1 MAKKAI
7 VMGAT
12 SGIGMEVAK
21 LLAAKGWQVGIA
33 GRRIERLQALISQ
46 GGITCYQQID
56 VTSPDAPAQLQK
68 LIDKLGGMDL
78 YFHSSGIGWQNN
90 SLDIEKE
97 MKTLETNGLGFTR
110 MVDTAFNWFAAQS
123 STPTNKSKL
132 SVSESKKK
140 ANHTCQNFR
149 IACITSIAGTKG
161 LGAAPAYSA
170 TKRFQNHYLECL
182 SQQARMRHLPIA
194 ITDIRPGFVK
204 TDLIAGS
211 SYPLQLKPEDVAKH
225 IVNAIENGKEVKVI
239 DWRYDILVFLWR
251 LIPRWLWTRLRITS

>member
-21 LLAAKGWQVGIA
+21 QLAAKGWQVGIA
-33 GRRIERLQALISQ
+33 GRRIERLQALISDNKATPQ

-56 VTSPDAPAQLQK
+56 VTSAEAPSLLLE

-97 MKTLETNGLGFTR
+97 LKTVETNGLGFTR
-110 MVDTAFNWFAAQS
+110 MIDTAFNWFAHHQS
-123 STPTNKSKL
+123 SQ
-132 SVSESKKK
+132 K
-140 ANHTCQNFR
+140 AR

-182 SQQARMRHLPIA
+182 TQQARMRHLPIS

-211 SYPLQLKPEDVAKH
+211 TYPLQLQPEDVAKH
-225 IVNAIENGKEVKVI
+225 IVRAIEKGKEVKVI
-239 DWRYDILVFLWR
+239 DWRYAILVFFWR
-251 LIPRWLWTRLRITS
+251 LIPRRLWTRLRITT

>member
-33 GRRIERLQALISQ
+33 GRRIERLQTLISDNKTTLQSGGTISDNKATPQ
-46 GGITCYQQID
+46 GGIICYQQID
-56 VTSPDAPAQLQK
+56 VTSAEAPSLLLE

-97 MKTLETNGLGFTR
+97 LKTVETNGLGFTR
-110 MVDTAFNWFAAQS
+110 MVDTAFNWFATHHQ
-123 STPTNKSKL
+123 NNSK
-132 SVSESKKK
+132 
-140 ANHTCQNFR
+140 AR

-225 IVNAIENGKEVKVI
+225 IVNAIESGKEVKVI
-239 DWRYDILVFLWR
+239 DWRYDILVFFWR
-251 LIPRWLWTRLRITS
+251 LIPRWLWTRLRITT

>member
-33 GRRIERLQALISQ
+33 GRRVERLQTLISDNKTTLQSGGTISDNKATPQ
-46 GGITCYQQID
+46 GGIICYQQID
-56 VTSPDAPAQLQK
+56 VTSAEAPSLLLE

-97 MKTLETNGLGFTR
+97 LKTVETNGLGFTR
-110 MVDTAFNWFAAQS
+110 MVDTAFNWFATHHQ
-123 STPTNKSKL
+123 NNSK
-132 SVSESKKK
+132 
-140 ANHTCQNFR
+140 AR

-225 IVNAIENGKEVKVI
+225 IVSAIENGKEVKVI

-251 LIPRWLWTRLRITS
+251 LIPRWLWTRLKITT

>member
-56 VTSPDAPAQLQK
+56 VTSPNAPAQLQE

-97 MKTLETNGLGFTR
+97 LKTVETNGLGFTR
-110 MVDTAFNWFAAQS
+110 MVDTAFNWFAFFLLSGTES
-123 STPTNKSKL
+123 SLLLVGVEDWAANQL
-132 SVSESKKK
+132 NAVS
-140 ANHTCQNFR
+140 T
-149 IACITSIAGTKG
+149 
-161 LGAAPAYSA
+161 
-170 TKRFQNHYLECL
+170 
-182 SQQARMRHLPIA
+182 
-194 ITDIRPGFVK
+194 
-204 TDLIAGS
+204 
-211 SYPLQLKPEDVAKH
+211 
-225 IVNAIENGKEVKVI
+225 
-239 DWRYDILVFLWR
+239 ILVNPKPLVSRVFNSFSISSVLFCQPMPELWKYR
-251 LIPRWLWTRLRITS
+251 SMPPNLSMSS

>member
-56 VTSPDAPAQLQK
+56 VTSPDAPAQLLE
-68 LIDKLGGMDL
+68 LIDKLGGMNL

-90 SLDIEKE
+90 TLDIEKE
-97 MKTLETNGLGFTR
+97 LKTVETNGLGFTR
-110 MVDTAFNWFAAQS
+110 MVDTAFNWFATHHQN
-123 STPTNKSKL
+123 TSK
-132 SVSESKKK
+132 
-140 ANHTCQNFR
+140 AR

-161 LGAAPAYSA
+161 LG
-170 TKRFQNHYLECL
+170 L
-182 SQQARMRHLPIA
+182 HLPTLPPSDSRTI
-194 ITDIRPGFVK
+194 IW
-204 TDLIAGS
+204 
-211 SYPLQLKPEDVAKH
+211 
-225 IVNAIENGKEVKVI
+225 NACRSRHGCVI
-239 DWRYDILVFLWR
+239 SPSPSQISDQA
-251 LIPRWLWTRLRITS
+251 S

>member
-33 GRRIERLQALISQ
+33 GRRIERLQALISKGKTTLQ
-46 GGITCYQQID
+46 KGISPDSKETSLGGITCYQQID
-56 VTSPDAPAQLQK
+56 VTSPDAPAQLLE
-68 LIDKLGGMDL
+68 LIEKLGGMDL

-90 SLDIEKE
+90 TLEIEKE
-97 MKTLETNGLGFTR
+97 LKTVETYGLGFTR
-110 MVDTAFNWFAAQS
+110 MVDTAFNWFATHHQ
-123 STPTNKSKL
+123 NNSK
-132 SVSESKKK
+132 
-140 ANHTCQNFR
+140 FR

-251 LIPRWLWTRLRITS
+251 LIPRWLWTRLKITT

>member
-33 GRRIERLQALISQ
+33 GRRIERLQALISL

-56 VTSPDAPAQLQK
+56 VTSPDAPAQLLE

-110 MVDTAFNWFAAQS
+110 MVDTAFNWFA
-123 STPTNKSKL
+123 THHHCNP
-132 SVSESKKK
+132 K
-140 ANHTCQNFR
+140 AR
-149 IACITSIAGTKG
+149 IACIEGLLLLLQSPVEPSIQPWNTDD
-161 LGAAPAYSA
+161 
-170 TKRFQNHYLECL
+170 NL
-182 SQQARMRHLPIA
+182 SYVLFLLR
-194 ITDIRPGFVK
+194 GF
-204 TDLIAGS
+204 
-211 SYPLQLKPEDVAKH
+211 LQ
-225 IVNAIENGKEVKVI
+225 
-239 DWRYDILVFLWR
+239 
-251 LIPRWLWTRLRITS
+251 IP

>member
-21 LLAAKGWQVGIA
+21 QLAAKGWQVGIA
-33 GRRIERLQALISQ
+33 GRRIERLQALISDNKATPQ

-56 VTSPDAPAQLQK
+56 VTSAEAPSLLLE

-97 MKTLETNGLGFTR
+97 LKTVETNGLGFTR
-110 MVDTAFNWFAAQS
+110 MIDTAFNWFAHHHS
-123 STPTNKSKL
+123 S
-132 SVSESKKK
+132 
-140 ANHTCQNFR
+140 QNAR

-182 SQQARMRHLPIA
+182 TQQARMRHLPIS

-211 SYPLQLKPEDVAKH
+211 TYPLQLQPEDVAKH
-225 IVNAIENGKEVKVI
+225 IVRAIEKGKEVKVI
-239 DWRYDILVFLWR
+239 DWRYAFLVFFWR
-251 LIPRWLWTRLRITS
+251 LIPRRLWTRLRITT

>member
-56 VTSPDAPAQLQK
+56 VTSPDAPAQLLE

-110 MVDTAFNWFAAQS
+110 MVDTAFNWFATQS
-123 STPTNKSKL
+123 STPINN

-140 ANHTCQNFR
+140 ANHAYQNFR

>member
-33 GRRIERLQALISQ
+33 GRRIERLQALISKGKTTLQ
-46 GGITCYQQID
+46 KGISPDSKETSLGGITCYQQID
-56 VTSPDAPAQLQK
+56 VTSPDAPAQLLE

-90 SLDIEKE
+90 TLEIEKE
-97 MKTLETNGLGFTR
+97 LKTVETNGLGFTR
-110 MVDTAFNWFAAQS
+110 MVDTAFNWFA
-123 STPTNKSKL
+123 THHHNNL
-132 SVSESKKK
+132 K
-140 ANHTCQNFR
+140 AR
-149 IACITSIAGTKG
+149 IASITSIAGTKG

-225 IVNAIENGKEVKVI
+225 IVSAIENGKEVKVI

-251 LIPRWLWTRLRITS
+251 LIPRWLWTRLRITT

>member
-56 VTSPDAPAQLQK
+56 VTSPDAPAQLLE
-68 LIDKLGGMDL
+68 LIDKLGGMNL

-123 STPTNKSKL
+123 STPINN
-132 SVSESKKK
+132 SVPESKKK
-140 ANHTCQNFR
+140 ANHACQKFR

-161 LGAAPAYSA
+161 LGAAPSYSA

-182 SQQARMRHLPIA
+182 SQQAQMRHLPIA

-251 LIPRWLWTRLRITS
+251 LIPRWLWTRLKITT

>member
-33 GRRIERLQALISQ
+33 GRRIERLQALISDNKTTLQSGGTISDNKATPQ
-46 GGITCYQQID
+46 GGIICYQQID
-56 VTSPDAPAQLQK
+56 VTSAEAPSQLLE

-97 MKTLETNGLGFTR
+97 LKTVETNGLGFTR
-110 MVDTAFNWFAAQS
+110 MVDTAFNWFATHHQ
-123 STPTNKSKL
+123 NNSK
-132 SVSESKKK
+132 
-140 ANHTCQNFR
+140 AR
-149 IACITSIAGTKG
+149 IACITSIAGTEG

-182 SQQARMRHLPIA
+182 SQQARMRHLPIS

-211 SYPLQLKPEDVAKH
+211 TYPLQLQPEDVAKH
-225 IVNAIENGKEVKVI
+225 IVRAIEKGKEVKVI
-239 DWRYDILVFLWR
+239 DWRYAILVFFWH
-251 LIPRWLWTRLRITS
+251 LIPRGLWTRLRITT

>member
-1 MAKKAI
+1 MVKKAI

-33 GRRIERLQALISQ
+33 GRRIERLQALTSQ
-46 GGITCYQQID
+46 AGITSYQQID
-56 VTSPDAPAQLQK
+56 VTSPDAPAQLLE
-68 LIDKLGGMDL
+68 LINKLGGMDL

-90 SLDIEKE
+90 TLEIEKE
-97 MKTLETNGLGFTR
+97 LKTVETNGLGFTR
-110 MVDTAFNWFAAQS
+110 MVDTAFNWFA
-123 STPTNKSKL
+123 THHHNNL
-132 SVSESKKK
+132 K
-140 ANHTCQNFR
+140 AR
-149 IACITSIAGTKG
+149 IASITSIAGTKG

-225 IVNAIENGKEVKVI
+225 IVNAIENRKEVKVI
-239 DWRYDILVFLWR
+239 DWRYEILVFLWR
-251 LIPRWLWTRLRITS
+251 LIPRWLWTRLKITT

>member
-33 GRRIERLQALISQ
+33 GRRIERLQALISDNKTTLQSGGTISDNKATPQ
-46 GGITCYQQID
+46 GGIICYQQID
-56 VTSPDAPAQLQK
+56 VTSAEAPSQLLE

-97 MKTLETNGLGFTR
+97 LKTVETNGLGFTR
-110 MVDTAFNWFAAQS
+110 MIDTAFNWFATHHQ
-123 STPTNKSKL
+123 NNSK
-132 SVSESKKK
+132 
-140 ANHTCQNFR
+140 AR

-182 SQQARMRHLPIA
+182 SQQARMRHLPIS

-211 SYPLQLKPEDVAKH
+211 TYPLQLQPEDVAKH
-225 IVNAIENGKEVKVI
+225 IVRAIEKGKEVKVI
-239 DWRYDILVFLWR
+239 DWRYAILVFFWH
-251 LIPRWLWTRLRITS
+251 LIPRELWTRLRITT